1 MSEYE
6 ELREHLEETA
16 AFIARVQNNPSPWLT
31 WITLLLQELEKQ
43 ALTVNPMYED
53 IYEEMLESLRD
64 AIRNRLRTGG
74 WR

>member
-6 ELREHLEETA
+6 ELQDQLKETA

-31 WITLLLQELEKQ
+31 WITMLLQELEKE
-43 ALTVNPMYED
+43 ALSVDPIYQQL
-53 IYEEMLESLRD
+53 YEEMLESLRD